1 MEIGKPV
8 DFTNVLHITV
18 DENSPC
24 GSCRPPSFIVGLKGL
39 PEEWRLAL
47 EASNISKTE
56 IIQNHDAVIN
66 VLNYQFKEQPMPTAK
81 DMMDVDAMLRD
92 SAPSLTASW
101 VESFIREEDPKL
113 YYRGI
118 KEMIGEG
125 GYSTV

>member
-1 MEIGKPV
+1 M
-8 DFTNVLHITV
+8 
-18 DENSPC
+18 
-24 GSCRPPSFIVGLKGL
+24 
-39 PEEWRLAL
+39 
-47 EASNISKTE
+47 
-56 IIQNHDAVIN
+56 IN

-92 SAPSLTASW
+92 SAPSLPTSW

-125 GYSTV
+125 ATAPCRT